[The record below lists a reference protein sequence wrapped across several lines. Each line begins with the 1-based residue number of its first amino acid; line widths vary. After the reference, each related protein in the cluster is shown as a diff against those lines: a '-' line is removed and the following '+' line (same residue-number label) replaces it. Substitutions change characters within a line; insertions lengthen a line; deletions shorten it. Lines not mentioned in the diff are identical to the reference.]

1 MGLVTSDRVT
11 PEKVVAPP
19 FLQCS
24 SLVRRFAGMVAV
36 SGVSLTVEEGEIL
49 GIIGPNGAGKTTLFN
64 LLTGQLRP
72 NDGEVFFR
80 GERITHL
87 PVHQRARIGLGRTF
101 QVVRPLPDLTVLENT
116 MMGAFVKHRHRR
128 DAEAKALEVLEEVGL
143 LDTLKQRAGDL
154 PLPKRK
160 RLEVARA
167 LATEPAVLLLDEVM
181 AGLNPTEIGQAV
193 DLFHR
198 LHGKGMTLVL
208 IEHNLKVV
216 RTLSRRVVVLD
227 HGAELAVGTPAE
239 VLEHPDVIR
248 AYLGNRR

>member
-1 MGLVTSDRVT
+1 MTTAAT
-11 PEKVVAPP
+11 PLLESQEVVK
-19 FLQCS
+19 
-24 SLVRRFAGMVAV
+24 RFAGMTAV
-36 SGVSLTVEEGEIL
+36 DRVSIRLMDGDLL

-72 NDGEVFFR
+72 NDGCVRFR
-80 GERITHL
+80 GEDITRRS
-87 PVHQRARIGLGRTF
+87 VHERVRLGLGRTF

-116 MMGAFVKHRHRR
+116 MMGSFLRHVRR
-128 DAEAKALEVLEEVGL
+128 TAAEDKAHEVLKLVGL
-143 LDTLKQRAGDL
+143 DQVAKSRAGDL
-154 PLPKRK
+154 PLPQRK

-193 DLFHR
+193 DLFR
-198 LHGKGMTLVL
+198 ELHDKGMTLVL

-216 RTLSRRVVVLD
+216 RMLSRHVIVLD
-227 HGAELAVGTPAE
+227 HGAMLAEGTPSQ
-239 VLEHPDVIR
+239 VLEHPDVVR

>member
-1 MGLVTSDRVT
+1 MSTAMETRTALLSCTGV
-11 PEKVVAPP
+11 
-19 FLQCS
+19 
-24 SLVRRFAGMVAV
+24 VRRFAGMVAV
-36 SGVSLTVEEGEIL
+36 DRVSLEVHEGEIL

-72 NDGEVFFR
+72 NEGEVHFR
-80 GERITHL
+80 GRRITPL
-87 PVHQRARIGLGRTF
+87 AVHERARIGLGRTF
-101 QVVRPLPDLTVLENT
+101 QVVRPLPDLSVLENT
-116 MMGAFVKHRHRR
+116 MMGAFVKHRHRAA
-128 DAEAKALEVLEEVGL
+128 AEAKALEVLEEVGL
-143 LDTLKQRAGDL
+143 SHTVKQRAGDL
-154 PLPKRK
+154 PLPQRK

-198 LHGKGMTLVL
+198 LHAAGTTLVL

-227 HGAELAVGTPAE
+227 HGAVLATGTPTE
-239 VLEHPDVIR
+239 VLEHPEVVR

>member
-1 MGLVTSDRVT
+1 MT
-11 PEKVVAPP
+11 APP
-19 FLQCS
+19 PLLQS
-24 SLVRRFAGMVAV
+24 ESVVRRFVGMTAV
-36 SGVSLTVEEGEIL
+36 DQVSISLAEGDLL

-72 NDGEVFFR
+72 NSGEVLFR
-80 GERITHL
+80 GRPITKL
-87 PVHQRARIGLGRTF
+87 SVHDRVRIGLGRTF

-116 MMGAFVKHRHRR
+116 MMGAFLHHPRR
-128 DAEAKALEVLEEVGL
+128 ADAEERAHQVLKEVGL
-143 LDTLKQRAGDL
+143 DAVAKDRAGDL
-154 PLPKRK
+154 PLARRK

-193 DLFHR
+193 ELFRR
-198 LHGKGMTLVL
+198 LHDNGMTLVL

-216 RTLSRRVVVLD
+216 RSLSRHVVVLD
-227 HGAELAVGTPAE
+227 HGAVLAEGTPSE
-239 VLEHPDVIR
+239 VLEHPEVIR